1 MSMTSERNKQA
12 VTRLYEA
19 FRAGDTGASDALIVN
34 DYIQHNPQAG
44 NAVATVKAF
53 FAQSGPLD

>member
-1 MSMTSERNKQA
+1 

-19 FRAGDTGASDALIVN
+19 FRAGDTGPFDALIVN

-44 NAVATVKAF
+44 NGVATVKAF
-53 FAQSGPLD
+53 SAQSGPLD

>member
-19 FRAGDTGASDALIVN
+19 FRAGDTAPPTL
-34 DYIQHNPQAG
+34 
-44 NAVATVKAF
+44 
-53 FAQSGPLD
+53 